1 MPYPI
6 KNYCLLPTLTFGVLA
21 TFAKAGDWVVLS
33 TRRVLLIAM
42 RSTNN
47 VLRIPQAGKAGLL
60 Q

>member
-33 TRRVLLIAM
+33 TTVLLIAM

-47 VLRIPQAGKAGLL
+47 VLRITQAGKAGLL